1 MPSYTY
7 KDGELVEVPD
17 VVITESCELSEPIT
31 VTGDCPINGVWGP
44 AVFISERF
52 SRTARRR

>member
-1 MPSYTY
+1 MSIEHRT
-7 KDGELVEVPD
+7 
-17 VVITESCELSEPIT
+17 ITDPVLAR
-31 VTGDCPINGVWGP
+31 DCPINGVWGP